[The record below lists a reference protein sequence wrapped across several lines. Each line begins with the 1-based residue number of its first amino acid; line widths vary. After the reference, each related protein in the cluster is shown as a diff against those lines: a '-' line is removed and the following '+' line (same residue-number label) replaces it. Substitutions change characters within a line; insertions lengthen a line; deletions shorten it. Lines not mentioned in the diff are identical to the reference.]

1 MKILYLSTNNMGRSI
16 IAESI
21 TRKYAHMGIKAAS
34 GGSKPGDDIHV
45 VAHRV
50 LKDNHFSSVSLVR
63 KSWNTFDTWGA
74 DIVITLCN
82 KVLKEKCPTY
92 VGKSVHVHW
101 GMDDPSTKFGNMED
115 NFNKVFS
122 VLNVRIEKM
131 LSIDITKLEK
141 EDLRAHLKKAI
152 L

>member
-1 MKILYLSTNNMGRSI
+1 MGRSI

-50 LKDNHFSSVSLVR
+50 LKDNHFSSVNLVR

-101 GMDDPSTKFGNMED
+101 GMDDPSTKRVIW
-115 NFNKVFS
+115 KT
-122 VLNVRIEKM
+122 I
-131 LSIDITKLEK
+131 SIKCFPF
-141 EDLRAHLKKAI
+141 
-152 L
+152 

>member
-1 MKILYLSTNNMGRSI
+1 MGRSI

-21 TRKYAHMGIKAAS
+21 TRKYAHMGIKTAS
-34 GGSKPGDDIHV
+34 GGSHPGDDIHP

-50 LKDNHFSSVSLVR
+50 LKENHFSSVNLVS
-63 KSWNTFDTWGA
+63 KSWDTFDSWGA
-74 DIVITLCN
+74 NIVITLCN
-82 KVLKEKCPTY
+82 KVLKEKCPAY

-101 GMDDPSTKFGNMED
+101 GIDDPSTKFGNMED

-122 VLNVRIEKM
+122 LLKERIEKM
-131 LSIDITKLEK
+131 LASDITKLEND
-141 EDLRAHLKKAI
+141 ELRAHLKKAI